1 MIRAMSIALAMLPAL
16 ARADCNMARATVI
29 GDWGQA
35 GFRVDVADE
44 PAERSRGLMF
54 VENMSIMTG
63 MLFVYEQP
71 QTTSFWMR
79 NTLIPLDMIFAD
91 RTGLITRVHPNAV
104 PLDETSIPGGDDI
117 QFVLEIG
124 GGVAAR
130 LGIAAGDVLQHPAI
144 GPDALAPCS

>member
-1 MIRAMSIALAMLPAL
+1 MNWLPATLL
-16 ARADCNMARATVI
+16 AVCPVLAQADCNPGRVTVI

-35 GFRVDVADE
+35 GFMVQVADDS
-44 PAERSRGLMF
+44 AERSRGLMF
-54 VENMSIMTG
+54 VENMSIMAG

-91 RTGLITRVHPNAV
+91 ATGLITRVHANAV
-104 PLDETSIPGGDDI
+104 PLDETSIPGGNNI

-130 LGIAAGDVLQHPAI
+130 LGITEGDVLQHPAI
-144 GPDALAPCS
+144 GPDAVMPCS